1 MACPREKREMIERTL
16 VGEFGVRAENSKGRR
31 TPEPEC
37 EIRTCFQRDVDRIT
51 HSKAFRR
58 LKHKTQVYLRPE
70 GDHYR
75 TRLTHTLEVS
85 RLARTIARALDL
97 NEDLTEAMALGHD
110 LGHTPFG
117 HAGERALNKIY
128 EEGFKHYEQ
137 SLRVVD
143 ILERDGR
150 GLNLCYE
157 TRMGILHHTH
167 GAPDDTTEATVVRL
181 ADRIAYINHDLDDT
195 IRAGILRTEDVPDMI
210 RTRCGERN
218 SERIN
223 SIMLDLIENSGGGK
237 IQMSDYMQEAVDRLE
252 LWRTRDITDLE
263 HAEHKVIWI
272 PKDPSNAHHLWGP
285 EIHPIAGKW
294 YVYYAASDDNMDNH
308 QLFVLENSS
317 ADPFEGEFELKG
329 RISTDKNNNWAIH
342 PNVFEHR
349 GEWYMTWSGWQSRRV
364 STEHQCI
371 YIAKMKNP
379 WTLESDRVLLSKP
392 EFEWERQW
400 INPDGS
406 KTAYTIYVNESPQFY
421 KSRKGD
427 KIFIFYSASGTWTC
441 FYAVGM
447 LMADADSDLLDP
459 DSWTKSTRPVFK
471 QCPEN
476 KVYGPGHVSFIP
488 SPDGKEDYL
497 LYDARSVENDPAGS
511 RDSRTPRLQKIE
523 WDKDGIPYLGVPLPL
538 SVRLNKPSGL

>member
-1 MACPREKREMIERTL
+1 MACPRKKREMLERTL
-16 VGEFGVRAENSKGRR
+16 VGEFGVRAEDSKGRR

-51 HSKAFRR
+51 HSKSFRR

-195 IRAGILRTEDVPDMI
+195 IRAGILRAEDVPDMI

-237 IQMSDYMQEAVDRLE
+237 IQMSDYMQEAVDFF
-252 LWRTRDITDLE
+252 
-263 HAEHKVIWI
+263 HAFMYSDVYT
-272 PKDPSNAHHLWGP
+272 N
-285 EIHPIAGKW
+285 PIAKGEESK
-294 YVYYAASDDNMDNH
+294 VDGIIGSLFDYYLKHPDKMPDEMQLIASR
-308 QLFVLENSS
+308 
-317 ADPFEGEFELKG
+317 EGAS
-329 RISTDKNNNWAIH
+329 RAVCDYISGMTDGYAMEKYS
-342 PNVFEHR
+342 E
-349 GEWYMTWSGWQSRRV
+349 
-364 STEHQCI
+364 
-371 YIAKMKNP
+371 
-379 WTLESDRVLLSKP
+379 
-392 EFEWERQW
+392 
-400 INPDGS
+400 
-406 KTAYTIYVNESPQFY
+406 
-421 KSRKGD
+421 
-427 KIFIFYSASGTWTC
+427 IFIP
-441 FYAVGM
+441 M
-447 LMADADSDLLDP
+447 
-459 DSWTKSTRPVFK
+459 SWTVK
-471 QCPEN
+471 
-476 KVYGPGHVSFIP
+476 
-488 SPDGKEDYL
+488 
-497 LYDARSVENDPAGS
+497 
-511 RDSRTPRLQKIE
+511 
-523 WDKDGIPYLGVPLPL
+523 
-538 SVRLNKPSGL
+538 